1 MKKLAILGSGSGSN
15 MQAILDAIQDGRLKA
30 EIAVVASDN
39 ADAYILE
46 RAKKA
51 GISALH
57 IDCGEYKSKFPKEDQ
72 EKLAVDLKQRGVD
85 MVCLAGFMR
94 MVGAPLL
101 SKFPNRILNIHP
113 SLLPHYPGLAAWEQ
127 ALNDKAKVSGCTV
140 HYVDAGMDT
149 GAIIKQAE
157 VPVLEN
163 DTSKSL
169 HERIQKEE
177 RTLYPEVIA
186 QILS

>member
-1 MKKLAILGSGSGSN
+1 
-15 MQAILDAIQDGRLKA
+15 MQSILDAIKEGILKA

-51 GISALH
+51 SIPTLH
-57 IDCGEYKSKFPKEDQ
+57 IDCGEYVSKFPKEEQ
-72 EKLAVDLKQRGVD
+72 ERLAADLKQRGVD
-85 MVCLAGFMR
+85 VICLAGFMR
-94 MVGAPLL
+94 LVGSPLL
-101 SKFPNRILNIHP
+101 KKFPNRILNIHP

-127 ALNDKAKVSGCTV
+127 ALADKAKVTGCTV
-140 HYVDAGMDT
+140 HYVDDGMDT

-157 VPVLEN
+157 VPVLEE

-169 HERIQKEE
+169 HERIQIAE

-186 QILS
+186 QVMNQ